1 MNKKKQDA
9 PGHWDPAVR
18 LWCYPAPAPSPVV
31 NYRMSAIETPSVR
44 RCPKILINLFGI
56 RYPSSASVIRYPSVP
71 FIIKLG
77 SLAYFESKRFNQLSS
92 TLVGMSIISPLVWIA
107 PPDGA

>member
-1 MNKKKQDA
+1 MLSCSCSFSCGQLSDVGNRNSIR
-9 PGHWDPAVR
+9 PP
-18 LWCYPAPAPSPVV
+18 LPY
-31 NYRMSAIETPSVR
+31 
-44 RCPKILINLFGI
+44 KILINLFGI